1 MEAVIKNN
9 RARIAVLA
17 AFLGAQFAA
26 AEPAEDAQAAFD
38 QGEYNATVG
47 HVVEAIKENGWKGE
61 LHVLHMQAL
70 MAQGKYKEALAATE
84 AALKTV
90 NRGVKVR
97 LVAEEVF
104 RYNGDNERAD
114 LVLREIFQLANSRMW
129 AYRNAPDLV
138 ALGRTALKL
147 GDDPKLILD
156 KLYKEARTH
165 DADYVGIPLAIGDL
179 ALSKNDYEL
188 AGRTFQLALKKHPGN
203 AELHYGVA
211 RAFAPSDLEVMLA
224 HLGAALESNPNHA
237 PSRLLL
243 ANTLIDRE
251 AYDEAEEE
259 LAKILEVNPKHAE
272 AWAYRS
278 IIAHLQEKK
287 KGEQE
292 ARSIALAHWK
302 DNPRIDY
309 LIGRK
314 LSQRYRF
321 AEGAEHQRKALAF
334 KPGFQAAQVQ
344 LAQDL
349 LRLGEEEE
357 GWKLAQAARE
367 ADGYDVATFNLVT
380 LKDTLDKYT
389 TIRNERFVL
398 RMAPHEAAVYGKRAL
413 RLLEKAHRSLTE
425 KYGLELDKPTIV
437 EIFDKQKDFGVRTFG
452 MPENPGYLGVCF
464 GCLITANSPATQMPG
479 PANWEAVL
487 WHEFCHTV
495 TLAMTKNKMPRWL
508 SEGISVYEEREANP
522 TWGQRINPL
531 YREMILEGELTPV
544 SQLSGAFMAP
554 KSGQHLQFA
563 YYQSSLVV
571 EYIVDRFGHE
581 AIVTLLDK
589 LGQGVEINAALAEVA
604 EPIEKLDKAFEAFA
618 MQRAKSLGPDLD
630 WEKPDP
636 DKLQAA
642 PERKEGEPPN
652 FHLLGHRARQL
663 VKEGKWEEAKPICEE
678 LIRLCPDRVD
688 GDANPYFL
696 LATCH
701 RELEEFTK
709 EREVLEVLAWISN
722 DAYDVYLR
730 LIELGEEAEDWE
742 AVRTNA
748 ERCLAVN
755 PLLPRPYR
763 HLALVAESQGRDDAA
778 VESWET
784 VLKLDPEDPAEAH
797 FHLAR
802 LLKPNEQ
809 DKAKRHLLMA
819 LEEAPRF
826 RQAHRLLLDWKHENE
841 KK

>member
-17 AFLGAQFAA
+17 AFLGAQFAV
-26 AEPAEDAQAAFD
+26 AEPAEDARAAFD

-165 DADYVGIPLAIGDL
+165 DADYVGNPLAIGDL

-357 GWKLAQAARE
+357 GWKLA
-367 ADGYDVATFNLVT
+367 
-380 LKDTLDKYT
+380 
-389 TIRNERFVL
+389 
-398 RMAPHEAAVYGKRAL
+398 
-413 RLLEKAHRSLTE
+413 
-425 KYGLELDKPTIV
+425 
-437 EIFDKQKDFGVRTFG
+437 
-452 MPENPGYLGVCF
+452 
-464 GCLITANSPATQMPG
+464 
-479 PANWEAVL
+479 
-487 WHEFCHTV
+487 
-495 TLAMTKNKMPRWL
+495 
-508 SEGISVYEEREANP
+508 
-522 TWGQRINPL
+522 
-531 YREMILEGELTPV
+531 
-544 SQLSGAFMAP
+544 
-554 KSGQHLQFA
+554 
-563 YYQSSLVV
+563 
-571 EYIVDRFGHE
+571 
-581 AIVTLLDK
+581 
-589 LGQGVEINAALAEVA
+589 
-604 EPIEKLDKAFEAFA
+604 
-618 MQRAKSLGPDLD
+618 
-630 WEKPDP
+630 
-636 DKLQAA
+636 
-642 PERKEGEPPN
+642 
-652 FHLLGHRARQL
+652 
-663 VKEGKWEEAKPICEE
+663 
-678 LIRLCPDRVD
+678 
-688 GDANPYFL
+688 
-696 LATCH
+696 
-701 RELEEFTK
+701 
-709 EREVLEVLAWISN
+709 
-722 DAYDVYLR
+722 
-730 LIELGEEAEDWE
+730 
-742 AVRTNA
+742 
-748 ERCLAVN
+748 
-755 PLLPRPYR
+755 
-763 HLALVAESQGRDDAA
+763 
-778 VESWET
+778 
-784 VLKLDPEDPAEAH
+784 
-797 FHLAR
+797 
-802 LLKPNEQ
+802 
-809 DKAKRHLLMA
+809 
-819 LEEAPRF
+819 
-826 RQAHRLLLDWKHENE
+826 
-841 KK
+841 